1 MQMNWMIKK
10 NFTRTCVAFFQV
22 LLESRKDRSYVLRF
36 IQYGWLV
43 LFHVKGLEKRL
54 RVANLEDFDK
64 LASFVSEYYHS
75 LWTTNNIGFESSQ
88 EFFENDKDRKIDR

>member
-1 MQMNWMIKK
+1 M
-10 NFTRTCVAFFQV
+10 

-36 IQYGWLV
+36 IQYGWLI

-88 EFFENDKDRKIDR
+88 EFFENDQDRKIDR